1 MEKRNDIIQILA
13 RLVLDLIC
21 EEQGWTV
28 RLYREFN
35 KENVLNAIKSLG
47 GTEQLVKDIE
57 QVEKEIEQKKDNDEL
72 WDRVYNIKSS
82 LITDQ
87 IKETKEDLIS
97 MITKTFTS
105 LMYNKREYIEI
116 IPKYRLFVDWEDY
129 TQTRVASTTCDGR
142 FDKLSDLSVEEL
154 STIAQ
159 ALSKGVRSYD
169 KNGVNGEGCYRRQMD
184 NQLFERLYAVKLK

>member
-1 MEKRNDIIQILA
+1 MEKRNDIIQILT

-57 QVEKEIEQKKDNDEL
+57 QIEKEIEEKKEYDDL
-72 WDRVYNIKSS
+72 WDKVYNIKTSLIINQMNDTKEELIS
-82 LITDQ
+82 LIT
-87 IKETKEDLIS
+87 KA
-97 MITKTFTS
+97 FTS
-105 LMYNKREYIEI
+105 LMYNKREYLEI
-116 IPKYRLFVDWEDY
+116 IPKYRLFTYWKDY
-129 TQTRVASTTCDGR
+129 TQLRVERTSHEGN
-142 FDKLSDLSVEEL
+142 FVKLNDLSIEEL

-159 ALSKGVRSYD
+159 ALSKEIRSYD
-169 KNGVNGEGCYRRQMD
+169 KVNVTDGICVRRQMD
-184 NQLFERLYAVKLK
+184 DQLFQRLYQ